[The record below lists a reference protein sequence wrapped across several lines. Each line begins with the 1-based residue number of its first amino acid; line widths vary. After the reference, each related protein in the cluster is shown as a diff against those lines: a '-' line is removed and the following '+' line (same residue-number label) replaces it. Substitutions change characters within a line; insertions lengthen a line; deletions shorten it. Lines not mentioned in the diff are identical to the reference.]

1 MKTFLIILFLGLL
14 FNGCAKKNA
23 FEKFNLSATKEL
35 SEDNIQ
41 SLKIKQGNKVAGI
54 INIIYLN
61 KVFPDLYKENEY
73 FYVYYYMKDKNA
85 TVHFELNGEPSL
97 LREELPV
104 QNEFTY
110 LTSFEAPW
118 SKYYLLGFK
127 KQGNVLKLSIHSNT
141 AASATV
147 EFVKDK

>member
-1 MKTFLIILFLGLL
+1 MKTFLIILSLTVL
-14 FNGCAKKNA
+14 FDACAKQNA
-23 FEKFNLSATKEL
+23 FDKFELSATKEL

-41 SLKIKQGNKVAGI
+41 SLKIKQGDKVAGI
-54 INIIYLN
+54 VNVIYLH
-61 KVFPDLYKENEY
+61 KVLPDLYKDNEY

-97 LREELPV
+97 LREELPSK
-104 QNEFTY
+104 NEFSY

-127 KQGNVLKLSIHSNT
+127 KQGNVLKLSINSDT

-147 EFVKDK
+147 TFVKDK

>member
-1 MKTFLIILFLGLL
+1 MKTFLIILSLTVL
-14 FNGCAKKNA
+14 FGGCAQQNA
-23 FEKFNLSATKEL
+23 FEKFELTATKER

-41 SLKIKQGNKVAGI
+41 SFKIKRGEEVAGI
-54 INIIYLN
+54 FNVVYLN
-61 KVFPDLYKENEY
+61 KVLPNLYKENEY

-127 KQGNVLKLSIHSNT
+127 KQENVLKLSIYSNT

>member
-1 MKTFLIILFLGLL
+1 MKTFLIILSLTVL
-14 FNGCAKKNA
+14 FGACAKQNA
-23 FEKFNLSATKEL
+23 FDKFELSATKEL

-41 SLKIKQGNKVAGI
+41 SLKIKQGDKVAGI
-54 INIIYLN
+54 VNVIYLN
-61 KVFPDLYKENEY
+61 KVLPDLYKDNEY

-97 LREELPV
+97 LREELPSK
-104 QNEFTY
+104 NEFSY

-127 KQGNVLKLSIHSNT
+127 KQGNVLKLSINSDT

-147 EFVKDK
+147 TFVKDK